1 MVRSERIRK
10 VEAVIIAHRDYGE
23 ADRLIRLFSLEHGK
37 LSAIAKGA
45 RKIKSHKA
53 AHIEPFTYSS
63 LVLAKGQT
71 FWILTQADTR
81 EGYPGIRENL
91 RKTARAAYILELADH
106 LTGDEQPDSAI
117 FHLITET
124 LKRIDAVEDPFSSVL
139 FFELR
144 LLGFS
149 GFRPDFFHCVSC
161 RKEVQPQDQYFS
173 LHQGGVVCPDCAAIG
188 GSLIPVSQNTLKYLR
203 HFQRSHFSKLA
214 NVKVNEKTRSEISR
228 VLNPY
233 ISYVT
238 ERKLNSPEFLNQINH
253 MEQDSETKNDIQLS
267 KE

>member
-1 MVRSERIRK
+1 MPTSERIRK

-45 RKIKSHKA
+45 RKIKSRKA
-53 AHIEPFTYSS
+53 AHIEPFTYTS

-71 FWILTQADTR
+71 FWIITQADTR

-91 RKTARAAYILELADH
+91 RKTARAAYIIELADH
-106 LTGDEQPDSAI
+106 LTGDEQPEPAI
-117 FHLITET
+117 FHLITDT
-124 LKRIDAVEDPFSSVL
+124 LKRIDTDEDSFNAVL
-139 FFELR
+139 NLELR

-149 GFRPDFFHCVSC
+149 GFRPDFFQCVGC
-161 RKEVQPQDQYFS
+161 RKEIQPQDQFFS
-173 LHQGGVVCPDCAAIG
+173 IQQGGVYCPECAKIG
-188 GSLIPVSQNTLKYLR
+188 GSLIPLSQNTLKYLR
-203 HFQRSHFSKLA
+203 HFQRSAYARLA
-214 NVKVNEKTRSEISR
+214 EITVNEKTRTEISR
-228 VLNPY
+228 VLIPY

-253 MEQDSETKNDIQLS
+253 MDKDSAGKNDIQLPQ
-267 KE
+267 